1 MGIAIGLDFGTT
13 NSIVTYEDKKG
24 KLRTFKQNGSPL
36 IPSAIYFKSRDDYLI
51 GTKALNMREKNFAAL
66 VTGFKT
72 RLNEDNAPYE
82 LTLEDGSTFK
92 INPKR
97 VVSLFL
103 NELMR
108 NVQDNLSVKS
118 NAADFVIDR
127 AVITVPTKFNDRA
140 KNAIK
145 IAAAQAMNLRTG
157 QVKLVYEP
165 TAAAVAAQTD
175 EEPDASRLLIYDFG
189 GGTFDVSL
197 IQKYHGIFKHIKTDG
212 DPECG
217 GNLLTKILAEKL
229 LEWANEEYGTN
240 FPWEFDAF
248 DEDDCGISELKY
260 KANISAIVKAA
271 DAVKISLSEETEQTA
286 AFPFWTSEER
296 REDYIVDV
304 SRKTFENLIRKKI
317 NRTAEITVRVADSPE
332 AKSVGGIDKIIIAGG
347 SGQIPMIGDVLK
359 DKLGELPISQ
369 SDDVSTLISR
379 GAAILAQDIEQLEK
393 RTEQKTVVELGISAT
408 QGVGYGVFQ
417 KIVDEGL
424 TLPCEGSCD
433 FKLLKDGQRSLKIA
447 YLERDVKNFPKAAR
461 IDDEGIS
468 LVDEL
473 EIELP
478 PDLKKADTIVKVT
491 FAVQK
496 DSVLEFSAKVL
507 SGDGRE
513 VGSGKIK
520 INKASDLF

>member
-24 KLRTFKQNGSPL
+24 KLKTYNQNGSPL
-36 IPSAIYFKSRDDYLI
+36 IPSAIYFKNEDDYLI
-51 GTKALNMREKNFAAL
+51 GTKALSMGEKNSAAL
-66 VTGFKT
+66 VTNFKT

-82 LTLEDGSTFK
+82 LTLEDGSKFK
-92 INPKR
+92 IAPKR
-97 VVSLFL
+97 VINLFL
-103 NELMR
+103 NSLMR
-108 NVQDNLSVKS
+108 QVQDHLSLKS
-118 NAADFVIDR
+118 NATDFIIDR

-140 KNAIK
+140 KVAIK
-145 IAAAQAMNLRTG
+145 LAAAQAMNLRSG

-165 TAAAVAAQTD
+165 TAAAVAVQMDD
-175 EEPDASRLLIYDFG
+175 ETDASRLLIYDFG

-197 IQKYHGIFKHIKTDG
+197 IQKENGIFKQIKTDG

-229 LEWANEEYGTN
+229 LSWANEEYGTN
-240 FPWEFDAF
+240 FPWDFVDF

-260 KANISAIVKAA
+260 KENISAIIKAA
-271 DAVKISLSEETEQTA
+271 DAAKIFLSEEDEQTA
-286 AFPFWTSEER
+286 AFLFWTSEER
-296 REDYIVDV
+296 REDYMVDV

-317 NRTAEITVRVADSPE
+317 NHTAEITVRVADSPE

-359 DKLGELPISQ
+359 DKLGELPINQ

-393 RTEQKTVVELGISAT
+393 RTEQKTTVQIGISAT
-408 QGVGYGVFQ
+408 QGVGYGVFK

-433 FKLLKDGQRSLKIA
+433 FKLFKDGQRSLKIA
-447 YLERDVKNFPKAAR
+447 YLERDVKNFPKAVR
-461 IDDEGIS
+461 IGDEGIS
-468 LVDEL
+468 QVDEL

-496 DSVLEFSAKVL
+496 DSVLDFSAKVL

-520 INKASDLF
+520 ISKASDLF